1 MVKVFNKLSF
11 FIFNE
16 TERMIAFRYIK
27 SRRVEGF
34 ISISAWFS
42 LLGIML
48 GVATLIVVMS
58 VMNGFRTELV
68 DRILGINGHLIIY
81 SKNERTIPNYT
92 KIINKILDTPNVVA
106 VTAHLE
112 GQALAK
118 NKNSISGVIIRGS
131 NWSDLAAKK
140 LLWKSLNQST
150 ISNFKDKQNIIMGY
164 RLGQKLN
171 LKVGDFVSLIS
182 PNGMETALGVL
193 PVNQNF
199 KIGGFFDMGMYEYD
213 NNFIFIP
220 WKKAELFLSTNNIAH
235 GIEVFLKDQKL
246 TSSVNL
252 QLQSKLNKN
261 LIVIDWKKRNSS
273 FMNALAVEKNVMFVI
288 LTLIILV
295 AAFNIISSMIMLVQT
310 KKADIALM
318 RTMGA
323 SQYLIIKVFMLTG
336 SIIGFLGTFVGVL
349 LGVFVSMNIEKIRQ
363 LITSIF
369 GQELFSAEIYFL
381 SKLPS
386 NININ
391 EVLIVICISIF
402 LTLLA
407 SIFPAWKASKI
418 SPAEALRYE

>member
-1 MVKVFNKLSF
+1 
-11 FIFNE
+11 
-16 TERMIAFRYIK
+16 MIAFRYIK

-81 SKNERTIPNYT
+81 SKNEITIPNYT

-150 ISNFKDKQNIIMGY
+150 ISNFKNKQNIIMGY

-171 LKVGDFVSLIS
+171 LKVGDYISLIS

-220 WKKAELFLSTNNIAH
+220 WKKAELFLSTNNVAH

-252 QLQSKLNKN
+252 QLQSKLNKK

-349 LGVFVSMNIEKIRQ
+349 LGVFISMNIEKIRQ
-363 LITSIF
+363 LITSMF

>member
-1 MVKVFNKLSF
+1 
-11 FIFNE
+11 
-16 TERMIAFRYIK
+16 MIAFRYIK

-150 ISNFKDKQNIIMGY
+150 ISNFKDKQNIIMSY

-199 KIGGFFDMGMYEYD
+199 KIGGFFDIGMYEYD

-220 WKKAELFLSTNNIAH
+220 WKKAEIFLSTNNVAH
-235 GIEVFLKDQKL
+235 AIEVFLKDQKL

-310 KKADIALM
+310 KKTDIALM

-369 GQELFSAEIYFL
+369 DQELFSAEIYFL

>member
-1 MVKVFNKLSF
+1 
-11 FIFNE
+11 
-16 TERMIAFRYIK
+16 MIAFRYIK

-131 NWSDLAAKK
+131 KWSDLAAKK

-150 ISNFKDKQNIIMGY
+150 ISNFKNKQNIIMGY

-182 PNGMETALGVL
+182 PNGMETALGVM

-199 KIGGFFDMGMYEYD
+199 KVGGFFDMGMYEYD

-363 LITSIF
+363 LITSMF

>member
-1 MVKVFNKLSF
+1 
-11 FIFNE
+11 
-16 TERMIAFRYIK
+16 MIAFRYIK

-150 ISNFKDKQNIIMGY
+150 ISNFKNKQNIIMGY

-220 WKKAELFLSTNNIAH
+220 WKKAELFLSTNNVAH

-261 LIVIDWKKRNSS
+261 LIIIDWKKRNSS

-363 LITSIF
+363 LITSMF

>member
-1 MVKVFNKLSF
+1 
-11 FIFNE
+11 
-16 TERMIAFRYIK
+16 MIAFRYIK

-131 NWSDLAAKK
+131 KWSDLAAKK

-213 NNFIFIP
+213 DNFIFIP

-349 LGVFVSMNIEKIRQ
+349 LGVFISMNIEKIRQ

>member
-1 MVKVFNKLSF
+1 
-11 FIFNE
+11 
-16 TERMIAFRYIK
+16 MIAFRYIK

-131 NWSDLAAKK
+131 NWSDLPAKK
-140 LLWKSLNQST
+140 LLWNSLNQST

-199 KIGGFFDMGMYEYD
+199 KIGGFFDIGMYEYD

>member
-1 MVKVFNKLSF
+1 
-11 FIFNE
+11 
-16 TERMIAFRYIK
+16 MIAFRYIK

-81 SKNERTIPNYT
+81 SKNERIIPNYT
-92 KIINKILDTPNVVA
+92 KIINKILYTPNVVA

-150 ISNFKDKQNIIMGY
+150 ISNFKNKQNIIMGY

-220 WKKAELFLSTNNIAH
+220 WKKAELFLSTNNVAH

-310 KKADIALM
+310 KKADISLM

-363 LITSIF
+363 LITSMF

>member
-1 MVKVFNKLSF
+1 
-11 FIFNE
+11 
-16 TERMIAFRYIK
+16 MIAFRYIK

-131 NWSDLAAKK
+131 KWSDLAAKK

-171 LKVGDFVSLIS
+171 LKVGDYISLIS
-182 PNGMETALGVL
+182 PNGMETALGVM

-199 KIGGFFDMGMYEYD
+199 KVGGFFDMGMYEYD

-288 LTLIILV
+288 LTLIIIV

-369 GQELFSAEIYFL
+369 DQELFSAEIYFL

>member
-1 MVKVFNKLSF
+1 
-11 FIFNE
+11 
-16 TERMIAFRYIK
+16 MIAFRYIK

-140 LLWKSLNQST
+140 LLWKSLDQST

-220 WKKAELFLSTNNIAH
+220 WKKAELFLSTNNVAH

-363 LITSIF
+363 LITSMF

>member
-1 MVKVFNKLSF
+1 
-11 FIFNE
+11 
-16 TERMIAFRYIK
+16 MIAFRYIK

-58 VMNGFRTELV
+58 VMNGFRTELI

-131 NWSDLAAKK
+131 KWSDLAAKK

-193 PVNQNF
+193 PVNQKF

-349 LGVFVSMNIEKIRQ
+349 LGIFVSMNIEKIRQ

>member
-1 MVKVFNKLSF
+1 
-11 FIFNE
+11 
-16 TERMIAFRYIK
+16 MIAFRYIK

-131 NWSDLAAKK
+131 KWSDLAAKK

-349 LGVFVSMNIEKIRQ
+349 LGVFISMNIEKIRQ

>member
-1 MVKVFNKLSF
+1 
-11 FIFNE
+11 
-16 TERMIAFRYIK
+16 MIAFRYIK

-131 NWSDLAAKK
+131 KWSDLAAKK
-140 LLWKSLNQST
+140 ILWKSLNQST
-150 ISNFKDKQNIIMGY
+150 ISNFKDKKNIIMGY

-171 LKVGDFVSLIS
+171 LNVGDYISLIS
-182 PNGMETALGVL
+182 PNGMETALGIL

-235 GIEVFLKDQKL
+235 GIEVFLKDQKT

-336 SIIGFLGTFVGVL
+336 SIIGFLGTFFGVL

-391 EVLIVICISIF
+391 EVLTVICISIF
-402 LTLLA
+402 LTLSA

>member
-1 MVKVFNKLSF
+1 
-11 FIFNE
+11 
-16 TERMIAFRYIK
+16 MIAFRYIK

-150 ISNFKDKQNIIMGY
+150 ISNFKNKQNIIMGY

-182 PNGMETALGVL
+182 PNGMETALGIL

>member
-1 MVKVFNKLSF
+1 
-11 FIFNE
+11 
-16 TERMIAFRYIK
+16 MIAFRYIK

-81 SKNERTIPNYT
+81 SKNERIIPNYT

-150 ISNFKDKQNIIMGY
+150 ISNFKNKQNIIMGY

-220 WKKAELFLSTNNIAH
+220 WKKAELFLSTNNVAH

-363 LITSIF
+363 LITSMF

>member
-1 MVKVFNKLSF
+1 
-11 FIFNE
+11 
-16 TERMIAFRYIK
+16 MISFRYIK

-131 NWSDLAAKK
+131 KWSDLAAKK

-150 ISNFKDKQNIIMGY
+150 ISNFKDKHNIIMGY

-171 LKVGDFVSLIS
+171 LKVGDYISLIS

-199 KIGGFFDMGMYEYD
+199 KVGGFFDMGMYEYD

>member
-1 MVKVFNKLSF
+1 
-11 FIFNE
+11 
-16 TERMIAFRYIK
+16 MIAFRYIK

-58 VMNGFRTELV
+58 VMNGFRSELV

-81 SKNERTIPNYT
+81 SKIERTIPNYT
-92 KIINKILDTPNVVA
+92 KIINKILDAPNVVA

-150 ISNFKDKQNIIMGY
+150 ISNFKNKQNIIMGY

-199 KIGGFFDMGMYEYD
+199 KIGGFFDIGMYEYD

-363 LITSIF
+363 LITSMF

>member
-1 MVKVFNKLSF
+1 
-11 FIFNE
+11 
-16 TERMIAFRYIK
+16 MIAFRYIK

-92 KIINKILDTPNVVA
+92 KIINKILDTQNVVA

-171 LKVGDFVSLIS
+171 LKVGDYISLIS

-220 WKKAELFLSTNNIAH
+220 WKKAELFLSTNNVAH

-252 QLQSKLNKN
+252 QLQSILNKN

-349 LGVFVSMNIEKIRQ
+349 LGVFISMNIEKIRQ
-363 LITSIF
+363 LITSMF

>member
-1 MVKVFNKLSF
+1 
-11 FIFNE
+11 
-16 TERMIAFRYIK
+16 MIAFRYIK

-92 KIINKILDTPNVVA
+92 KIINKILDIPNVVA

-150 ISNFKDKQNIIMGY
+150 ISNFKNKQNIIMGY

-220 WKKAELFLSTNNIAH
+220 WKKAELFLSTNNVAH

-363 LITSIF
+363 LITSMF

>member
-1 MVKVFNKLSF
+1 
-11 FIFNE
+11 
-16 TERMIAFRYIK
+16 MIAFRYIK

-92 KIINKILDTPNVVA
+92 KIINKILDTQNVVA

-140 LLWKSLNQST
+140 ILWKSLNQST
-150 ISNFKDKQNIIMGY
+150 ISNFKNKQNIIMGY

-220 WKKAELFLSTNNIAH
+220 WKKAELFLYTNNVAH

-363 LITSIF
+363 LITSMF

>member
-1 MVKVFNKLSF
+1 MKVFNKLSF

-16 TERMIAFRYIK
+16 TERMISFRYIK

-131 NWSDLAAKK
+131 KWSDLAAKK

-150 ISNFKDKQNIIMGY
+150 ISNFKDKHNIIMGY

-171 LKVGDFVSLIS
+171 LKVGDYISLIS
-182 PNGMETALGVL
+182 PNGIETALGVM

-199 KIGGFFDMGMYEYD
+199 KVGGFFDMGMYEYD

-252 QLQSKLNKN
+252 QLQSKLNKS

>member
-1 MVKVFNKLSF
+1 
-11 FIFNE
+11 
-16 TERMIAFRYIK
+16 MIAFRYIK

-81 SKNERTIPNYT
+81 SISERTIPDYT

-140 LLWKSLNQST
+140 LLWKSLSQST
-150 ISNFKDKQNIIMGY
+150 ISNFKNKQNIIMGY
-164 RLGQKLN
+164 RLGQPLN
-171 LKVGDFVSLIS
+171 LIVGDFVSLIS

-199 KIGGFFDMGMYEYD
+199 KVGGFFDMGMYEYD
-213 NNFIFIP
+213 NNLIFIP

-369 GQELFSAEIYFL
+369 DQELFSAEIYFL

-386 NININ
+386 NINVN